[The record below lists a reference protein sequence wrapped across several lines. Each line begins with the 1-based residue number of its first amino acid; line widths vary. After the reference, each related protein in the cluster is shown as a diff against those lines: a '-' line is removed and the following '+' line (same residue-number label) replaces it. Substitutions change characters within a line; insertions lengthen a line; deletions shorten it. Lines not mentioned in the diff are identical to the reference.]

1 VLFHRYLL
9 AIWLAMTAYVAR
21 LELTST
27 WILDALTLY
36 AALVVTTLYVWQFQ
50 GVYTW
55 GYDGVKVTGA
65 VGGV

>member
-1 VLFHRYLL
+1 
-9 AIWLAMTAYVAR
+9 MTAYVAR